1 VTDADCVAFLQWAH
15 PRLGMRWHGF
25 KKVRR
30 QVCRRVHRRLAELGI
45 SDVAAYRAYLEATT
59 DEWSRLDDLCHITIS
74 RFYRD
79 RGVFDFLRRVGLPT
93 LARDAKAR
101 KTVLEA
107 WSAGSA
113 SGEEAYTLA
122 LIWHLALAPHLP
134 GVSFHVLATDVDET
148 MLRRARAAE
157 YPGSSLRDLPPAWKD
172 AAFDEHAGIYR
183 LRRDV
188 RDVVEVRRHD
198 LRQASPGGLFD
209 LVLCRNT
216 AFTYFDLDLQREV
229 AARLAWSL
237 RQGGALVLGAHE
249 RLPEGMRGFVPWSE
263 ALGVYRRSGSA
274 TAAQSL

>member
-1 VTDADCVAFLQWAH
+1 LTSDAECVELLQWAL
-15 PRLGMRWHGF
+15 PRLRLRWLGYR
-25 KKVRR
+25 KVRR
-30 QVCRRVHRRLAELGI
+30 QVCRRVERRLRELGLQGI
-45 SDVAAYRAYLEATT
+45 GAYREYLEASPH
-59 DEWSRLDDLCHITIS
+59 EWEELDRLCHVTIS
-74 RFYRD
+74 RFNRD
-79 RGVFDFLRRVGLPT
+79 RALFAFLEERVLPE
-93 LARDAKAR
+93 LARRAGR
-101 KTVLEA
+101 RTVLA
-107 WSAGSA
+107 WSAGCA

-122 LIWHLALAPHLP
+122 LIWRYTTGPRFP
-134 GVSFHVLATDVDET
+134 GVGLHVLATDVDET